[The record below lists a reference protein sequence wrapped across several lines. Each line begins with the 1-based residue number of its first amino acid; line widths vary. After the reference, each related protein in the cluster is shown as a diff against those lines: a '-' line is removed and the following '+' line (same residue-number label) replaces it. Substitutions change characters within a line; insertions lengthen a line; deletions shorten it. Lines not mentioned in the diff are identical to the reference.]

1 MTEQIIFLGLVVFAS
16 HMVEGITG
24 FGCMILALPF
34 AAGLLGLQTLTW
46 CWCCAGAVA

>member
-34 AAGLLGLQTLTW
+34 AAGPADGG
-46 CWCCAGAVA
+46 AGAGGAFHLL